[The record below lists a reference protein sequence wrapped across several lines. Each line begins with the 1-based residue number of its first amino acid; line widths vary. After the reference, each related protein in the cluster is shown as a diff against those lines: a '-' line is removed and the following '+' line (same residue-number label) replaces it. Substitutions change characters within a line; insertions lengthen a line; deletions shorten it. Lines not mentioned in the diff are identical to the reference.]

1 MTDFDDPGE
10 VEGEVIAEEDEDVGG
25 EVVSF
30 PSLLDAVEADQLP
43 PFDGDLTGLLN
54 DVHDYIAR
62 FVFADPTALDLLTLY
77 VLHSHVVD
85 TGRTA
90 VYVNLTS
97 AEPGSGKSTVLEVLE
112 LLVRFPV
119 LMEAMTS
126 TAALFRLL
134 DKTPTLLLDEVD
146 TVFSPRPG
154 DKTEEMRGI
163 LNSGYRKGKR
173 IYRVANPS
181 SDRVR
186 AYEPFGP
193 KVMAGLRE
201 LPPTLAHRCF
211 SIHLRRALPEEIGE
225 DFDVDIAEVEA
236 TAEGLKQRCEAWA
249 EYAEDDMRDPLRKP
263 AKLPELDV
271 RRNQLAAPLLRI
283 ADLAGGDW
291 TRRARVAVVT
301 IGADVNASPL
311 HEQGIRLLEAIR
323 DAYDG
328 DLLHRDPLECAELC
342 ALPNSEAEY
351 GKWNDGKGITTRQ
364 LGHKLRPYG
373 ILARSIR
380 RDGVKRGNGYHREA
394 FADSWTRY
402 LGAVEAEEDDDPDD
416 NGGDW

>member
-1 MTDFDDPGE
+1 MTDAIINGK
-10 VEGEVIAEEDEDVGG
+10 VIAEEDEGIG
-25 EVVSF
+25 REVV
-30 PSLLDAVEADQLP
+30 PLGILEQAEADQHP
-43 PFDGDLTGLLN
+43 PFDGDLATLLD
-54 DVHDYIAR
+54 DVRAYVAR
-62 FVFADPTALDLLTLY
+62 FVFADACALDLLALY
-77 VLHSHVVD
+77 VLHTHAVD

-90 VYVNLTS
+90 VYINLTS
-97 AEPGSGKSTVLEVLE
+97 AEPGSGKSTVLEILE
-112 LLVRFPV
+112 LVVRMPV

-173 IYRVANPS
+173 IYRVANPA

-186 AYEPFGP
+186 AYQPFGP

-225 DFDVDIAEVEA
+225 DFDVDVDEIVA
-236 TAEGLKQRCEAWA
+236 TGETLKQRCEAWA
-249 EYAEDDMRDPLRKP
+249 EYAEDAMRDPLRKP
-263 AKLPELDV
+263 SKLPELDV

-283 ADLAGGDW
+283 ADLAGGEW
-291 TRRARVAVVT
+291 GRRARVAVIS
-301 IGADVNASPL
+301 IGTDVNASPL

-328 DLLHRDPLECAELC
+328 DYLERDPLTCAELC
-342 ALPNSEAEY
+342 GLLNDQAEY
-351 GKWNDGKGITTRQ
+351 GKWNEGKGITTRQ
-364 LGHKLRPYG
+364 LGQKLRPYG

-380 RDGVKRGNGYHREA
+380 RKGAKLGNGYHRAVFEDA
-394 FADSWTRY
+394 WTRY
-402 LGAVEAEEDDDPDD
+402 LGQAEADPEDDDLGEDD
-416 NGGDW
+416 LW